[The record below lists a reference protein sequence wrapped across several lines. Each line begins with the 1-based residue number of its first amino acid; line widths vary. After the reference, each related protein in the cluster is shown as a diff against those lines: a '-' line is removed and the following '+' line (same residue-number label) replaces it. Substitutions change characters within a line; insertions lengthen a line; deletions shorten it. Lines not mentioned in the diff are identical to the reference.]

1 MTAEIKTIALS
12 RVNNGA
18 HYNFMSDVS
27 QKAKKNAKVYAK
39 VKDLVDQLAATVLDE
54 NGALV
59 MSQKD
64 ELSDVI
70 SQFDKQREHYFRG
83 YRNGVK
89 SFRHFPAGA
98 QKQAADKLWQHI
110 IDYGIDP
117 KMQLDRE
124 TGLLTNF
131 IEDLSTK
138 FAGLVTLLGLKPF
151 LDGMRAANLKVRD
164 ALSNRN
170 TAHSKQAIG
179 AMKNARA
186 KTDQAYTALIKRIN
200 AYAEIEGDADYKD
213 FIAEVNTQIK
223 RFKKEVIVKQT
234 SEEKLLLKY
243 LPDFEK
249 ELNYA
254 PKILSYTG
262 IKRRSLE
269 KYFVYQLMVNKDANN
284 VIWVKVEKEKLVK
297 TSTPPARKNN
307 KKTLEDGP
315 TVTDKNGTRPV
326 VPDE

>member
-39 VKDLVDQLAATVLDE
+39 VKDLVDQLAAAVLDE

-70 SQFDKQREHYFRG
+70 SQADKQREYYFRG
-83 YRNGVK
+83 YRNGVRN
-89 SFRHFPAGA
+89 FRHFPHSA
-98 QKQAADKLWQHI
+98 QKIAADKLWQHI
-110 IDYGIDP
+110 IDYAIDP

-131 IEDLSTK
+131 IEDLMTK
-138 FAGLVTLLGLKPF
+138 LAGQVAVLGLKPF
-151 LDGMRAANLKVRD
+151 VEGMKVMNDKVRE

-170 TAHSKQAIG
+170 TERSKQTMG
-179 AMKNARA
+179 AMKQART

-269 KYFVYQLMVNKDANN
+269 KHFVYQLMVNKDANN

-307 KKTLEDGP
+307 KKTSEEGP